1 MKFILNSCFL
11 MRFQNVWIARGN
23 AGRAASTCPHPTI
36 SVRMIFVLLSLLL
49 LASAAKATDENEP
62 EARKPSSSF
71 LTDCFSLWFDRVD
84 LAKATQPDWPSP
96 LATTVVI
103 LKEALR
109 YDISQ
114 QSLRDGHTLTSFGS
128 GHGLEFIPATNMQLI
143 VGLPAYVIEDTSPEK
158 TGFADQTFLVKY
170 RLRSGN
176 TNNGNYI
183 LTAMLGLAVPNGS
196 SAYTTHHFIFTPKAG
211 FGKGWG
217 RFDIQSNLGVS
228 VPDNEAGRSRLG
240 TPIAFNTTAQYH
252 VASVF
257 WPEVEVNYTY
267 WANGRHEGLNQ
278 VFITPG
284 LALSK
289 FTIWKRSKFV
299 VAAGCQIAVTDHAL
313 YHRSYILSAQFP
325 F

>member
-1 MKFILNSCFL
+1 MIL
-11 MRFQNVWIARGN
+11 
-23 AGRAASTCPHPTI
+23 
-36 SVRMIFVLLSLLL
+36 VLLILLL
-49 LASAAKATDENEP
+49 LASAAKAADENEP

-71 LTDCFSLWFDRVD
+71 LTDYFSLWFDRVD

-143 VGLPAYVIEDTSPEK
+143 VGLPAYVIENTSPEK

-170 RLRSGN
+170 RLRSAN
-176 TNNGNYI
+176 EENGNYI
-183 LTAMLGLAVPNGS
+183 VTAMLRLAVPNGS
-196 SAYTTHHFIFTPKAG
+196 SEYTTHHFVFTPTAA

-217 RFDIQSNLGVS
+217 RFDIQSTLGVP

-240 TPIAFNTTAQYH
+240 TPVVLNTTAQYH
-252 VASVF
+252 LASVL
-257 WPEVEVNYTY
+257 WPELEVNYTY
-267 WANGRHEGLNQ
+267 WPNGRHEGLNQ

-284 LALSK
+284 M
-289 FTIWKRSKFV
+289 
-299 VAAGCQIAVTDHAL
+299 AL
-313 YHRSYILSAQFP
+313 YKFHI
-325 F
+325 